1 MNKILHSPEKLMTAV
16 TNVVH
21 PQLGATFA
29 LVSFLHVVIGAYL
42 GVYYQHQ
49 LNSGFDNFVLKLVE
63 VLYAIK
69 DAF

>member
-1 MNKILHSPEKLMTAV
+1 MNNLQLLKMKFTINPG
-16 TNVVH
+16 
-21 PQLGATFA
+21 LGATFA
-29 LVSFLHVVIGAYL
+29 LVSFTHVVIGAYL

-49 LNSGFDNFVLKLVE
+49 LNSGFDNVVLKLVE